1 MDFKTKQKLH
11 NVKRK
16 VLKALSNVWYTLVY
30 PLAWVLDKYGDLK
43 YNRHKKKV
51 ENMSI
56 EKAGKLMAKYI
67 QKQLISNP
75 KRVWELYVCKT
86 SYWSEGDPVTV
97 VDYMMYCFYYGKGE
111 YETLYDWA
119 YGIHYN
125 KKLNDVWLNGELAQI
140 IYDELSKVKGLD
152 VHWEYVCELNEK
164 YEYFDVIKDYQKH
177 LVIKVKQD

>member
-16 VLKALSNVWYTLVY
+16 VKDSIRKGLCTILF
-30 PLAWVLDKYGDLK
+30 PLFWIEDKRCDLK
-43 YNRHKKKV
+43 CNRHKKKV

-67 QKQLISNP
+67 QKQLISRP
-75 KRVWELYVCKT
+75 KQVWELYVCKT